1 VLGVGCHGHPDR
13 RCCRE
18 VIAERVQPKGFL
30 LCRVLRLVLV
40 VIVHLLDESSEN
52 ENLN

>member
-1 VLGVGCHGHPDR
+1 MQL
-13 RCCRE
+13 
-18 VIAERVQPKGFL
+18 KGFL
-30 LCRVLRLVLV
+30 LFRLLESVLV